1 MEAVLDKTKELDKT
15 YTATILA
22 PFLGLAIGVTSY
34 GEWWWTIG
42 LSIFFPV
49 LLFKAESRI
58 GAFFVALFYQI
69 GASRS
74 LALGAARFYGNDIFF
89 GVLIWAIGNALT
101 ASVYAAAWHRN
112 PHVRLL
118 TVPLAMVLTSLPP
131 LGVLGW
137 ANPLTAAGII
147 FPGAGIVGIFYLL
160 GLYASLAAGTKPI
173 TKIFVVLSIWCLLT
187 AKVKNVNDLTPIS
200 TKFGRTEDMGTLD
213 YSRQTQLISL
223 ASKAKSKA
231 TLFPENIV
239 TGGWTEVSE
248 KLWLKSLSKGKLV
261 AVGATEFT
269 YGQEKNKRNIL
280 AIIGDGKV
288 QRYVQ
293 RQPIPFSMWIPFS
306 ENSYQAAW
314 FDNPV
319 VTINGKKTAF
329 LICYE
334 AFLVWPIVHSYL
346 SGAEQIAASGNYW
359 WTDGKDIPTI
369 QQSIVRSWSRLFN
382 LPFAVAVNT

>member
-1 MEAVLDKTKELDKT
+1 MGAVSTSHTLDSQWVGALIQPVF
-15 YTATILA
+15 A
-22 PFLGLAIGVTSY
+22 LAIGITAY

-42 LSIFFPV
+42 FSIFFPV

-58 GAFFVALFYQI
+58 AAFLIALFYQI

-74 LALGAARFYGNDIFF
+74 LALGAAKFYSDDLIF
-89 GVLIWAIGNALT
+89 GAVIWALGNALT
-101 ASVYAAAWHRN
+101 AMVYGAAWHRN
-112 PHVRLL
+112 ARIRLL
-118 TVPLAMVLTSLPP
+118 LVPLAMVLASLPP

-147 FPGAGIVGIFYLL
+147 FPGAGIAGIFYLI
-160 GLYASLAAGTKPI
+160 GLYASLSAGTKPI
-173 TKIFVVLSIWCLLT
+173 TKLFVALSFWCLFT
-187 AKVKNVNDLTPIS
+187 AKVTEGNDLTPIS

-213 YSRQTQLISL
+213 YSRQTHLISM

-239 TGGWTEVSE
+239 TGGWTVVSE
-248 KLWLKSLSKGKLV
+248 KLWLESLSKGKLV

-382 LPFAVAVNT
+382 LPYAVAVNT